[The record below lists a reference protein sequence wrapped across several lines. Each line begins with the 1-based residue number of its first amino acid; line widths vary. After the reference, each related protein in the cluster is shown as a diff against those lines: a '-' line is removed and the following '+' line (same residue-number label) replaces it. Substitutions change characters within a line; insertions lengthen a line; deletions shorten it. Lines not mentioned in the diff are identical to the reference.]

1 MTHQVKIAPPVKT
14 TSVIFIAASIAIIE
28 IKDMPIAVLKAKFS
42 AIWRAK
48 INVSRIIE
56 VKTPF
61 IMASVIIPKTGNGIW
76 ENWKKAMVPK
86 SPIEQP
92 NKHQDVL

>member
-42 AIWRAK
+42 AIFSNNLDEFFVFLDTSQLPIQKKTMGDA
-48 INVSRIIE
+48 IN
-56 VKTPF
+56 
-61 IMASVIIPKTGNGIW
+61 
-76 ENWKKAMVPK
+76 
-86 SPIEQP
+86 
-92 NKHQDVL
+92 DVDTFLDFL